1 MQHEGR
7 FGQKSTV
14 GTAPGRGCPLE
25 VRCGALQASC
35 CQLFGFFVPRLLVM
49 QHVGVFF
56 FLRYD
61 GSCWPSSAV
70 DLFCFGVACPDGV
83 VPFLPGRPQ
92 GSSHGLVPG
101 LLLGTSCP

>member
-14 GTAPGRGCPLE
+14 GTALGWGCPLE

-35 CQLFGFFVPRLLVM
+35 CLLFGFFVPRLLVM
-49 QHVGVFF
+49 QHVGGFF
-56 FLRYD
+56 FLQYN

-70 DLFCFGVACPDGV
+70 DLFCFGVACSDGV

-92 GSSHGLVPG
+92 GSSHGLIPG